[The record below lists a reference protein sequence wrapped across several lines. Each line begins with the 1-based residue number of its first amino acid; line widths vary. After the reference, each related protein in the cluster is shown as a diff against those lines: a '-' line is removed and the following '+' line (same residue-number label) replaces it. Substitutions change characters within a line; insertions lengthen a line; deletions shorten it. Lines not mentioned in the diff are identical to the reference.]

1 MLQLSW
7 QSLVAR
13 RQRLVGTAVAVVLG
27 VAFLVGTIVLGDTIA
42 ANFDDLFSET
52 AAGTDVVVRS
62 ESPLESSFEADPGRR
77 PIDESLVDELAAI
90 DGVGVAEP
98 QVVGYG
104 QLLGADGDP
113 IGGNGPPR
121 QAGSWITT
129 AELNPYQ
136 LDEGRAPEAP
146 DEVVVNRGA
155 MDDGGLSLGD
165 RTVVQLPDPVEVTIV
180 GVSTFG
186 DADGFGDTT
195 MTAFTFDA
203 AQERI
208 MRQPGTV
215 SSIVVKAAD
224 GQDADGLRAR
234 IDEVLPD
241 GVEALTGDEIVDER
255 LDSLDFLGMIRTA
268 LVAFAVIALLVA
280 GLSINNAFSI
290 TVAQRTQELALLRS
304 IGASSRQVRRLVRL
318 EALIVGVLAALV
330 GVVAGIGVAALLKG
344 LFAGFGLA
352 LPTGGLTVER
362 PAVII
367 GVVVGVAATLL
378 AARAPARRAS
388 RVAPIEALR
397 ASTGE
402 DPAISPRRRVLA
414 IAVLAVGAV
423 LAAAGAAGAIALVG
437 VGALALMAGTLL
449 IAPVLLPSF
458 VRVCG
463 VVLRR
468 ARGLNGA
475 LAEQNARRQPR
486 RTARPA
492 TALFI
497 GVAVVTM
504 FTVFAASMAGS
515 VESGTSDGFGTAD
528 LSITTPVFGGGVL
541 SPDVMDDLDRVPE
554 VDEAVGVA
562 RATVVIEGEETQ
574 VAATD
579 TALAGDILDVSVR
592 DGSLGDIGPGEIV
605 ISETRAEDEGW
616 TVGSTIDVTYLDD
629 STQQMTVGAVVD
641 DNDVLAGVVIPT
653 EAWFDRAPQPS
664 YTSVFMTLA
673 GGVDLDQGRAA
684 ITDIASRYT
693 GDVQDRDEFSDAAS
707 AGLDMLLGLVY
718 AMLALAILISL
729 LGIANTLSMA
739 VHERR
744 HEIGL
749 LRAVGQTRRQTR
761 SVLRLE
767 SAIVA
772 TFGTTLG
779 LLVGAVLGSLLYT
792 AMAEGDGSVVVPWT
806 SLVVILVAGMAA
818 GVLAAWRPARRAARV
833 DILDAIATT

>member
-7 QSLVAR
+7 QSLWAR
-13 RQRLVGTAVAVVLG
+13 RRRLASTAVAVVLG

-52 AAGTDVVVRS
+52 AAGTDVVVRG
-62 ESPLESSFEADPGRR
+62 ESPLESSFEADAGRR
-77 PIDESLVDELAAI
+77 PVDTSLVDQLAAI
-90 DGVGVAEP
+90 DGVDVAEP

-129 AELNPYQ
+129 PDLNPYQ
-136 LDEGRAPEAP
+136 LDEGRAPDVP

-180 GVSTFG
+180 GISTFG

-215 SSIVVKAAD
+215 SSIVVKATD
-224 GQDADGLRAR
+224 GQDADELRAR
-234 IDEVLPD
+234 VDEVLPD
-241 GVEALTGDEIVDER
+241 GVEAVTGAEIVDER
-255 LDSLDFLGMIRTA
+255 LDSLDFLGMIRAA

-280 GLSINNAFSI
+280 ALSINNTFSI

-318 EALIVGVLAALV
+318 EAVIVGVVAALV
-330 GVVAGIGVAALLKG
+330 GVVAGIGVAALLKA

-362 PAVII
+362 PAAII

-402 DPAISPRRRVLA
+402 DTAISRRRRATA

-423 LAAAGAAGAIALVG
+423 LAVAGAAGAIALVG
-437 VGALALMAGTLL
+437 LGALVLVAGTLL
-449 IAPVLLPSF
+449 IAPILVPSF
-458 VRVCG
+458 VRACG
-463 VVLRR
+463 AVLRR
-468 ARGLNGA
+468 TRGLNGA
-475 LAEQNARRQPR
+475 LAEQNASRQPR
-486 RTARPA
+486 RTSRTA

-504 FTVFAASMAGS
+504 FTVFAASLASS
-515 VESGTSDGFGTAD
+515 VESDTSDGFGNAD

-541 SPDVMDDLDRVPE
+541 SPEVMDDVDRVPE
-554 VDEAVGVA
+554 IDEAAGVS
-562 RATVVIEGEETQ
+562 RATVVIDGEETQ

-579 TALAGDILDVSVR
+579 MARAGDILDVSAR
-592 DGSLGDIGPGEIV
+592 DGSLSDVGPGEAV

-616 TVGSTIDVTYLDD
+616 AVGSTIDVTYLDD
-629 STQQMTVGAVVD
+629 STQQMTVGAVID
-641 DNDVLAGVVIPT
+641 DNDVLAGIVIPIST
-653 EAWFDRAPQPS
+653 WFDRAPQPS

-673 GGVDLDQGRAA
+673 DGVDLDKGRAA

-693 GDVQDRDEFSDAAS
+693 GDVQDRDGFSDAAS

-744 HEIGL
+744 HEIGV

-779 LLVGAVLGSLLYT
+779 LLVGTVLGSLLYT
-792 AMAEGDGSVVVPWT
+792 AIAEGDGSVVVPWT

-818 GVLAAWRPARRAARV
+818 GVLAAWRPARRAARL